1 MGETFWSKCEHSF
14 EPGSGDK
21 ETGQSKARDRQ
32 VRMTERKVNSERTSW
47 SQHWEG
53 IQFLEPAGLE
63 APARKVYGG
72 NVLWTTVK
80 RDGTGARGRGTL
92 HHLGASQCRGGRRSL
107 RRKSSLRNTHRK
119 EGLSVGIRHH
129 QENGGKKKCR
139 GRLQIKKAPESR
151 TPRGRGQRRQ
161 EGAVSRGEESMSNAL
176 GMLSELKERNI
187 SFQEERETYRRG
199 LTREGIQA
207 DKELQAVNQLIHL
220 AVQLELTWHCRAI
233 IFQPKK
239 KERKKRNTH
248 GI

>member
-1 MGETFWSKCEHSF
+1 M
-14 EPGSGDK
+14 
-21 ETGQSKARDRQ
+21 
-32 VRMTERKVNSERTSW
+32 
-47 SQHWEG
+47 
-53 IQFLEPAGLE
+53 
-63 APARKVYGG
+63 
-72 NVLWTTVK
+72 
-80 RDGTGARGRGTL
+80 
-92 HHLGASQCRGGRRSL
+92 

-199 LTREGIQA
+199 LTERGDIGRQRAPSSESA
-207 DKELQAVNQLIHL
+207 DSLSCAAGTNMAL
-220 AVQLELTWHCRAI
+220 
-233 IFQPKK
+233 
-239 KERKKRNTH
+239 
-248 GI
+248 